1 MTPLRV
7 WCVANAAEVVRATR
21 PADGSSA
28 CPTACLQWSHARER
42 LPVGP
47 ALAEDVCYR
56 QAVCYHPVSA
66 DEPCAA
72 RWTRCL
78 RADDEMSK
86 DGNESF

>member
-7 WCVANAAEVVRATR
+7 WCAANAAEVVRASTR
-21 PADGSSA
+21 PADGSTSV
-28 CPTACLQWSHARER
+28 CLQWSHARER

-78 RADDEMSK
+78 RADDEEDSGGK
-86 DGNESF
+86 